1 MNIVITG
8 AAGFVGK
15 SLTKLLVE
23 QGHNLYC
30 VYRSSEL
37 QSDHYNTIVAD
48 LETPDFSS
56 VFPSKIDCVVHLAQS
71 SMYRDFPSGV
81 KDMQSVNVNAMVQLL
96 EWARTVEVKHF
107 IFTSTANVYSPSD
120 QLLEEDSPTVPES
133 FYGATKLA
141 AENFARQ
148 YQPYFQVDILRLF
161 TVFGP
166 GQRSMLIPTMI
177 ERIKNGKE
185 IILAED
191 VGISLTP
198 IYIADLLN
206 VINQFIQLPAIG
218 RSRTVNVCGSSVVSL
233 KKIVGTLEKLIG
245 IPAKTRITE
254 SKATSMKGSCAALE
268 RIIGSFCITDLNNG
282 LQSTISNR
290 TEESV

>member
-1 MNIVITG
+1 M
-8 AAGFVGK
+8 
-15 SLTKLLVE
+15 
-23 QGHNLYC
+23 
-30 VYRSSEL
+30 
-37 QSDHYNTIVAD
+37 
-48 LETPDFSS
+48 
-56 VFPSKIDCVVHLAQS
+56 
-71 SMYRDFPSGV
+71 
-81 KDMQSVNVNAMVQLL
+81 
-96 EWARTVEVKHF
+96 VEVKHF

-161 TVFGP
+161 TIFGP

-185 IILAED
+185 IILAEN

-206 VINQFIQLPAIG
+206 VINQFIQLSAID

-233 KKIVGTLEKLIG
+233 KKIVG